1 MTTQERRLVQS
12 EIGALKK
19 MLAQLP
25 ESSVIDRMS
34 LEARKRSLEK
44 ELASQRQAG
53 AEEVPPGYKR
63 TEVGVVPEDWEIRW
77 LDDIASIRNQK
88 ILPSNVDPDTLCVEL
103 EHIGQNNGRLLEGS
117 TARNSTSSKYRF
129 FAGDVLFGRL
139 RSYLRKYWHASR
151 DGICTTEIWPL
162 VVNAGRIDSKFL
174 YAIIQSDRFIEAAS
188 ISYGTHMPRADWTVM
203 KNFEVCLPPL
213 PEQRAIAAALSDAD
227 RLIVALNALI
237 AKKRAIKQAAMQQL
251 LTGKKRLPGF
261 EGEWVK
267 TDLRSLC
274 ASITDGTHYTPK
286 YVDVGI
292 PFYSVET
299 LTQNEFTNTK
309 HISPEEHEEL
319 IKRCK
324 PERGDILLTRIGSL
338 GETKLIDW
346 DVNASIYVSL
356 ALLKVKADVCSEYL
370 YAYTKS
376 RQFVSDVGSRALL
389 NASPKKINMED
400 IGDIPISAPP
410 SREEQH
416 TIGTLLL
423 DMDAEITAIECR
435 REKAQQIKQGMM
447 QQLLTGKVR
456 LVESGCKG
464 AQPYAE

>member
-1 MTTQERRLVQS
+1 MS
-12 EIGALKK
+12 EIMNSIWSRSELYSNSHSSRPDHPTPQGWRATRLGEMVIGCSSGATPSRFQPSFFKGK
-19 MLAQLP
+19 
-25 ESSVIDRMS
+25 
-34 LEARKRSLEK
+34 
-44 ELASQRQAG
+44 
-53 AEEVPPGYKR
+53 
-63 TEVGVVPEDWEIRW
+63 IRW
-77 LDDIASIRNQK
+77 ITSGELNYNVITDTIEKITEDAVERTHLK
-88 ILPSNVDPDTLCVEL
+88 ILPTGTFLMAITGLEAEGTRGSCGIIGAPSTTNQSCMAILPTEHLLPEYLFHYYVFRGKTLALQFCQGTKQQSYTAKTVKDLPILFPED
-103 EHIGQNNGRLLEGS
+103 IG
-117 TARNSTSSKYRF
+117 
-129 FAGDVLFGRL
+129 
-139 RSYLRKYWHASR
+139 
-151 DGICTTEIWPL
+151 
-162 VVNAGRIDSKFL
+162 
-174 YAIIQSDRFIEAAS
+174 
-188 ISYGTHMPRADWTVM
+188 
-203 KNFEVCLPPL
+203 
-213 PEQRAIAAALSDAD
+213 EQRAIAAALSDAD
-227 RLIVALNALI
+227 KLIGALDALI
-237 AKKRAIKQAAMQQL
+237 AKKRAIKQATMQQL

-261 EGEWVK
+261 EGEWIR

-274 ASITDGTHYTPK
+274 VSITDGTHYTPK

-299 LTQNEFTNTK
+299 LTQNEFINTK

-356 ALLKVKADVCSEYL
+356 ALLKVKVDVCSEYL

-400 IGDIPISAPP
+400 IGDIPISVPP

-416 TIGTLLL
+416 TIGVLLL
-423 DMDAEITAIECR
+423 DMDAEITALERR